1 MTHSGK
7 ASDKPL
13 RHQDL
18 FLHGLYSMSS
28 SAIDILRSAA
38 PWVAEQL
45 RKYLLL
51 LVVPPLLC
59 GALAFAWLLVT
70 PQSWKAY
77 QSLLV
82 RDDLLGDS
90 FKPGRFSSLENQ
102 KSAQET
108 ILHIAR
114 KPQVIRGALEALGP
128 APDQSANGETWLSE
142 QAIEDTRDSIS
153 IVAPNGAEF
162 GKTDVVVLSVKSKSR
177 DRACRFADF
186 VTSEIEKNLREVR
199 HDQLLSMQRE
209 LEFSVQQLISEYE
222 LIAEKVKSV
231 ELAVGSDLPV
241 LRSLL
246 DRASSASDVQ
256 RALEQIRQERRA
268 AENELEVARKQLQL
282 LQLIESDPAQFS
294 VSSSE
299 LLTMQP
305 IFKKLREGLTDAEL
319 RLLTESGRYEP
330 GHPSVVHARE
340 VIEQTRQ
347 QIRREA
353 QVVIEGLRSQES
365 TADAKLQRL
374 LTSEQQYDQRL
385 ARLGE
390 KRVEYETLALEMQ
403 KRGETLGKAK
413 TDLAQIQSLAEAAGR
428 VSLITRI
435 GQPQADLRPD
445 GLTKKA
451 TLLLALLGGLII
463 GGGLVGLFYK
473 PDPRAPWLTA
483 QPTPPTVPAPQ
494 TSQELPTSQSEPVSL
509 RPADPNRAEQTRADR
524 PLTWSRPETE
534 SSPQIPAV
542 ASVSLEPKAFI
553 ELQPIEL
560 QPTTNHDAEPSAFT
574 PQIDIPSVTPTPER
588 TATAETAPLPPYS
601 SEPSSS
607 PPSAQPAL
615 PASSLITSITL
626 SAEAPLP
633 QITRPQATT
642 DETARPA
649 LNLDALKQTL
659 AEAARG
665 TAANKAGGEN
675 TAPAP
680 QQNPAGTNPSA
691 RAPTLADRLD
701 VLSQSLS
708 SYCDTFCSDLPNSG
722 SSTNS

>member
-1 MTHSGK
+1 
-7 ASDKPL
+7 
-13 RHQDL
+13 
-18 FLHGLYSMSS
+18 MSS

-128 APDQSANGETWLSE
+128 TPDQSATSETWLSE

-177 DRACRFADF
+177 ERACRFADF

-199 HDQLLSMQRE
+199 HDQLVSMQRE
-209 LEFSVQQLISEYE
+209 LELSVQQLTREYE
-222 LIAEKVKSV
+222 LIAEKVKGV

-246 DRASSASDVQ
+246 DRASRASDVQ

-294 VSSSE
+294 ISSSE

-365 TADAKLQRL
+365 TAEAKFQRL
-374 LTSEQQYDQRL
+374 LKSEQQYDERL

-413 TDLAQIQSLAEAAGR
+413 TDLAQIQSLAEAAER

-451 TLLLALLGGLII
+451 TLLLAILGGLII
-463 GGGLVGLFYK
+463 GGGLVGLFYE
-473 PDPRAPWLTA
+473 PDPRAPWLA
-483 QPTPPTVPAPQ
+483 AKPTPSTAPAPQ
-494 TSQELPTSQSEPVSL
+494 IFPELPTSQLEPASL
-509 RPADPNRAEQTRADR
+509 LQAPNSVEPLRAER
-524 PLTWSRPETE
+524 PFAWSRPEAE

-542 ASVSLEPKAFI
+542 PSVSLEPNDF
-553 ELQPIEL
+553 IEL
-560 QPTTNHDAEPSAFT
+560 QPTTDHNEDSSTFT
-574 PQIDIPSVTPTPER
+574 PQIEVPAVTPSLERAASTEPTPF
-588 TATAETAPLPPYS
+588 PPVY
-601 SEPSSS
+601 SEPSISES
-607 PPSAQPAL
+607 NAHPALTPSA
-615 PASSLITSITL
+615 LITSITL
-626 SAEAPLP
+626 SAETPVP
-633 QITRPQATT
+633 PITRAQATT
-642 DETARPA
+642 DETPRPA
-649 LNLDALKQTL
+649 LNLDSLKQTL
-659 AEAARG
+659 AEAAR
-665 TAANKAGGEN
+665 AAAASKPGGES
-675 TAPAP
+675 TGPAP
-680 QQNPAGTNPSA
+680 QQNPASANQSGRVPSL
-691 RAPTLADRLD
+691 TDRLD

-708 SYCDTFCSDLPNSG
+708 SYCDTFRSDFPNSG
-722 SSTNS
+722 SPTNI

>member
-1 MTHSGK
+1 
-7 ASDKPL
+7 
-13 RHQDL
+13 
-18 FLHGLYSMSS
+18 MSS

-128 APDQSANGETWLSE
+128 EPDQSANRETWLSE

-209 LEFSVQQLISEYE
+209 LELSVQQLTREYE
-222 LIAEKVKSV
+222 LIAEKVKDV

-246 DRASSASDVQ
+246 DRATSASDVQ

-319 RLLTESGRYEP
+319 RLLTESGRYET

-353 QVVIEGLRSQES
+353 LVVIEGLRSQES
-365 TADAKLQRL
+365 TAEAKLQRL
-374 LTSEQQYDQRL
+374 LKSEQQYDERL
-385 ARLGE
+385 SRLGE

-445 GLTKKA
+445 GLSKKA
-451 TLLLALLGGLII
+451 TVLLAILGGLII
-463 GGGLVGLFYK
+463 GGGLVGLFYQ
-473 PDPRAPWLTA
+473 PDPRAPWLA
-483 QPTPPTVPAPQ
+483 GQPTPSTPSTRPNPVELPASLPDPISLRQAEQNRTEPTRVAQ
-494 TSQELPTSQSEPVSL
+494 TS
-509 RPADPNRAEQTRADR
+509 A
-524 PLTWSRPETE
+524 WSRPETE
-534 SSPQIPAV
+534 SSPQISAS
-542 ASVSLEPKAFI
+542 ASVNLEPNDFV
-553 ELQPIEL
+553 ELMQPNAVYNEETSTITPPIEIPAL
-560 QPTTNHDAEPSAFT
+560 MPNPEWAASATPVPFPTHFTESTSTEPST
-574 PQIDIPSVTPTPER
+574 LGSTTR
-588 TATAETAPLPPYS
+588 
-601 SEPSSS
+601 
-607 PPSAQPAL
+607 PAL
-615 PASSLITSITL
+615 PDSALITSITL
-626 SAEAPLP
+626 SAESSSPLVSQP
-633 QITRPQATT
+633 TAAA
-642 DETARPA
+642 DGAARPA

-659 AEAARG
+659 AEAARAA
-665 TAANKAGGEN
+665 AANTSGAARTSQSPEQ
-675 TAPAP
+675 TS
-680 QQNPAGTNPSA
+680 AGTNQPA
-691 RAPTLADRLD
+691 RKPTLTDRLD
-701 VLSQSLS
+701 VLSDSLT
-708 SYCDTFCSDLPNSG
+708 SYCDTFREDFPNSG
-722 SSTNS
+722 NPANT

>member
-1 MTHSGK
+1 
-7 ASDKPL
+7 
-13 RHQDL
+13 
-18 FLHGLYSMSS
+18 MSS

-38 PWVAEQL
+38 PWAAEQL

-51 LVVPPLLC
+51 LIVPPLLC
-59 GALAFAWLLVT
+59 GGLAFAWLLVT

-77 QSLLV
+77 QSLLI

-128 APDQSANGETWLSE
+128 DSVQSANSSAWLSE
-142 QAIEDTRDSIS
+142 QAIEDTRDAVS

-177 DRACRFADF
+177 DRACRFADV

-209 LEFSVQQLISEYE
+209 LELSVQQLTREYD
-222 LIAEKVKSV
+222 LIAEKVKEV

-268 AENELEVARKQLQL
+268 AENELEVARKQMQL
-282 LQLIESDPAQFS
+282 LQSIESDPAQFS

-299 LLTMQP
+299 LLSMQP

-353 QVVIEGLRSQES
+353 QVVIDGLRSQES
-365 TADAKLQRL
+365 TAEAKLQRL
-374 LTSEQQYDQRL
+374 LNSEQQYDERL

-445 GLTKKA
+445 GLSKKA
-451 TLLLALLGGLII
+451 TVLLAILGGLII
-463 GGGLVGLFYK
+463 GGGLVGLFYQ

-483 QPTPPTVPAPQ
+483 QPAPATAPNS
-494 TSQELPTSQSEPVSL
+494 TSDKAAAAQQPELEQPREE
-509 RPADPNRAEQTRADR
+509 RPFV
-524 PLTWSRPETE
+524 WSRPEAE
-534 SSPQIPAV
+534 APLQIPAM
-542 ASVSLEPKAFI
+542 AAVSLQPDEFV
-553 ELQPIEL
+553 ELQSAEMNRNVELESSTLQIE
-560 QPTTNHDAEPSAFT
+560 
-574 PQIDIPSVTPTPER
+574 IPSITSAPE
-588 TATAETAPLPPYS
+588 TKTTEPAPLPQS
-601 SEPSSS
+601 STELSISTSSNL
-607 PPSAQPAL
+607 PPLSVSEL
-615 PASSLITSITL
+615 VTSITL
-626 SAEAPLP
+626 SADASASPVPKPQTATEA
-633 QITRPQATT
+633 
-642 DETARPA
+642 TAHPA
-649 LNLDALKQTL
+649 INLDVLKQTL
-659 AEAARG
+659 AEAARAAASNAPSPANSSNEAEPG
-665 TAANKAGGEN
+665 TAE
-675 TAPAP
+675 TRQPARS
-680 QQNPAGTNPSA
+680 PSL
-691 RAPTLADRLD
+691 TERLNN
-701 VLSQSLS
+701 LSQSLS
-708 SYCDTFCSDLPNSG
+708 SYCDTFRDDFPSSG
-722 SSTNS
+722 NPANT

>member
-1 MTHSGK
+1 
-7 ASDKPL
+7 
-13 RHQDL
+13 
-18 FLHGLYSMSS
+18 MSS
-28 SAIDILRSAA
+28 SAISILRSTA

-51 LVVPPLLC
+51 LVLPPLLC

-128 APDQSANGETWLSE
+128 APDQSVASEAWLSE

-186 VTSEIEKNLREVR
+186 ITSEIEKNLREVR
-199 HDQLLSMQRE
+199 HDQLVSMQRE
-209 LEFSVQQLISEYE
+209 LELSVQQLTREYE
-222 LIAEKVKSV
+222 LIAEKVKGV

-365 TADAKLQRL
+365 TAEAKFQRL
-374 LTSEQQYDQRL
+374 LKSEQQYDERL

-445 GLTKKA
+445 GLSKKA
-451 TLLLALLGGLII
+451 TLLLAILGGLII
-463 GGGLVGLFYK
+463 GGGLVGLFYE
-473 PDPRAPWLTA
+473 PDPRAPWLA
-483 QPTPPTVPAPQ
+483 AKPTPSTAPAPQ
-494 TSQELPTSQSEPVSL
+494 SSRELSTSRPEPASL
-509 RPADPNRAEQTRADR
+509 LQVENCVEQLRAER
-524 PLTWSRPETE
+524 PFAWSRPEAE
-534 SSPQIPAV
+534 SSAQIPAV
-542 ASVSLEPKAFI
+542 PSVSLEPNDF
-553 ELQPIEL
+553 IEL
-560 QPTTNHDAEPSAFT
+560 QPTTNHNEEPSTFT
-574 PQIDIPSVTPTPER
+574 PQIEVPAVTLSLER
-588 TATAETAPLPPYS
+588 AATAEPTPLPPDY
-601 SEPSSS
+601 SEPSISE
-607 PPSAQPAL
+607 PSAHPAL
-615 PASSLITSITL
+615 SPSAFITSITL
-626 SAEAPLP
+626 SAEIPVP
-633 QITRPQATT
+633 PITRAQATT

-649 LNLDALKQTL
+649 LNLDSLKQTL
-659 AEAARG
+659 AEAAR
-665 TAANKAGGEN
+665 AAVASKPGGES
-675 TAPAP
+675 TGPSP
-680 QQNPAGTNPSA
+680 QQNSA
-691 RAPTLADRLD
+691 SSNQSGRAPSLTDRLD

-708 SYCDTFCSDLPNSG
+708 SYCDTFRSDFPNSG
-722 SSTNS
+722 SPTNT

>member
-1 MTHSGK
+1 
-7 ASDKPL
+7 
-13 RHQDL
+13 
-18 FLHGLYSMSS
+18 MSS

-38 PWVAEQL
+38 PWAAEQL

-128 APDQSANGETWLSE
+128 DSEQSANRETWLSE

-199 HDQLLSMQRE
+199 RDQLLSMQRE
-209 LEFSVQQLISEYE
+209 LELSVQQLTREYE
-222 LIAEKVKSV
+222 LIAEKVKGV

-268 AENELEVARKQLQL
+268 AENELEIARKQLQL
-282 LQLIESDPAQFS
+282 LQSIESDPTQFS

-319 RLLTESGRYEP
+319 RLMTESGRYEP

-365 TADAKLQRL
+365 TAEAKFQRL
-374 LTSEQQYDQRL
+374 LKSEQQYDERL

-451 TLLLALLGGLII
+451 TLLLAILGGLII

-473 PDPRAPWLTA
+473 PDPRAPWLAA
-483 QPTPPTVPAPQ
+483 QPTPSTAPAPR
-494 TSQELPTSQSEPVSL
+494 TSPELPTSQPESVSRPPVQNRVEQLRVEP
-509 RPADPNRAEQTRADR
+509 PFA
-524 PLTWSRPETE
+524 WSRPETE
-534 SSPQIPAV
+534 ASPQIPTA
-542 ASVSLEPKAFI
+542 ASVSLEPNDFF
-553 ELQPIEL
+553 EL
-560 QPTTNHDAEPSAFT
+560 QPTTNRNEESSTFP
-574 PQIDIPSVTPTPER
+574 PRVEIPAITLSLER
-588 TATAETAPLPPYS
+588 PATAEPTPLPAS
-601 SEPSSS
+601 ASEPSFSV
-607 PPSAQPAL
+607 PSAPTAL
-615 PASSLITSITL
+615 PASALITSITL
-626 SAEAPLP
+626 SAETPKP
-633 QITRPQATT
+633 PITRAQATT
-642 DETARPA
+642 DETARSA

-659 AEAARG
+659 AEAARAA
-665 TAANKAGGEN
+665 AANNPGGES
-675 TAPAP
+675 TGPSSP
-680 QQNPAGTNPSA
+680 QNPASLNQSA
-691 RAPTLADRLD
+691 RAPSLTDRLN
-701 VLSQSLS
+701 VLSQSLTN
-708 SYCDTFCSDLPNSG
+708 YCDTFRSDFPNSG
-722 SSTNS
+722 SPTNT

>member
-1 MTHSGK
+1 
-7 ASDKPL
+7 
-13 RHQDL
+13 
-18 FLHGLYSMSS
+18 MSS

-128 APDQSANGETWLSE
+128 DPDQSANRETWLSE

-162 GKTDVVVLSVKSKSR
+162 GKTDVVVLSVKAKSR

-199 HDQLLSMQRE
+199 HDQLVSMQSE
-209 LEFSVQQLISEYE
+209 LELSVQQLTREYD
-222 LIAEKVKSV
+222 LIAEKVKGV

-353 QVVIEGLRSQES
+353 LVVIEGLRSQES
-365 TADAKLQRL
+365 TAEAKYQRL
-374 LTSEQQYDQRL
+374 LKSEQQYDERL

-445 GLTKKA
+445 GLTKK
-451 TLLLALLGGLII
+451 TSLLLAILGGLII
-463 GGGLVGLFYK
+463 GGGLVGLFYE
-473 PDPRAPWLTA
+473 PDPRAPWLAT
-483 QPTPPTVPAPQ
+483 QPTPSVAPAPQ
-494 TSQELPTSQSEPVSL
+494 ASQEEATSLPESISLLPVQNRVEQL
-509 RPADPNRAEQTRADR
+509 RAER
-524 PLTWSRPETE
+524 PFAWSRPETE
-534 SSPQIPAV
+534 SSSQIPA
-542 ASVSLEPKAFI
+542 AESVNLKANDFI
-553 ELQPIEL
+553 ELQPRS
-560 QPTTNHDAEPSAFT
+560 NHNVEPSAF
-574 PQIDIPSVTPTPER
+574 PLRVEIPAVTLSLER
-588 TATAETAPLPPYS
+588 AATTEPSTLPAYT
-601 SEPSSS
+601 SEPEFSA
-607 PPSAQPAL
+607 PDAQPAL
-615 PASSLITSITL
+615 PASTLITSITL
-626 SAEAPLP
+626 SAETTLP
-633 QITRPQATT
+633 PHTQAQATT
-642 DETARPA
+642 DETARSA

-659 AEAARG
+659 AEAARAA
-665 TAANKAGGEN
+665 AANKPSGES
-675 TAPAP
+675 TGPSP
-680 QQNPAGTNPSA
+680 QQNPAGPNQSG
-691 RAPTLADRLD
+691 RAPSLTDRLD
-701 VLSQSLS
+701 VLSQSLTN
-708 SYCDTFCSDLPNSG
+708 YCDTFRSDFPNSG
-722 SSTNS
+722 SPTNS